1 MASRVALLV
10 SAYRNH
16 KSVPWSEGLAAIQR
30 VIFAVYDKADELRL
44 RTHVGEFEL
53 ATQQAGKRWLLL
65 DVTNAFPEW
74 MAAQEYRD
82 AYFES
87 PEDLAG
93 YQSGELT
100 EFVATLA
107 DTLRSRIASDA
118 DRDTVVALLGVG
130 TLFGLARVST
140 VVEAIKDAV
149 PGRLLVFFPGE
160 YHPDTHTYRLL
171 DARDGWNY
179 LAVPLL
185 AQDSTQRTF

>member
-1 MASRVALLV
+1 MSSKVVKLI
-10 SAYRNH
+10 SSYRQH
-16 KSVPWSEGLAAIQR
+16 LTVPWQNGLAAIQR

-44 RTHVGEFEL
+44 RANVEEFAL
-53 ATQQAGKRWLLL
+53 ATQQAGKQWLLI
-65 DVTNAFPEW
+65 DVTNAFPQW

-93 YQSGELT
+93 YQTGELT
-100 EFVATLA
+100 EFVASLTQELKG
-107 DTLRSRIASDA
+107 RIADGA
-118 DRDTVVALLGVG
+118 GPETVVALLGVG
-130 TLFGLARVST
+130 SLFGLARVSA
-140 VVEAIKDAV
+140 VVEGIKETV

-160 YHPDTHTYRLL
+160 YHPENHTYRLL

-185 AQDSTQRTF
+185 ATE

>member
-1 MASRVALLV
+1 MSSKVAKLV
-10 SAYRNH
+10 SAYRQH
-16 KSVPWSEGLAAIQR
+16 LSVPWQAGLAAIQR

-44 RTHVGEFEL
+44 RANVGEFEL
-53 ATQQAGKRWLLL
+53 ATHQAGKRWLLI

-93 YQSGELT
+93 YQAGELT
-100 EFVATLA
+100 EFVADLNA
-107 DTLRSRIASDA
+107 QLKARISAEA
-118 DRDTVVALLGVG
+118 GPDTVVALLGVG
-130 TLFGLARVST
+130 TLFGLARVSS
-140 VVEAIKDAV
+140 VVEGIKDAV
-149 PGRLLVFFPGE
+149 EGRLVVFFPGE
-160 YHPDTHTYRLL
+160 HHPENHTYRLL

-185 AQDSTQRTF
+185 ARD

>member
-1 MASRVALLV
+1 MSSKVAKLV
-10 SAYRNH
+10 SAYREH
-16 KSVPWSEGLAAIQR
+16 LTVPWQAGLAAIQR

-44 RTHVGEFEL
+44 RANVGEFEL
-53 ATQQAGKRWLLL
+53 ATQQAGKKWLLL

-93 YQSGELT
+93 YQAGELT
-100 EFVATLA
+100 EFVADLSA
-107 DTLRSRIASDA
+107 KLKARINAEA
-118 DRDTVVALLGVG
+118 GPDTVVAMLGVG
-130 TLFGLARVST
+130 TLFGLARVSS
-140 VVEAIKDAV
+140 VVESIKEAV
-149 PGRLLVFFPGE
+149 EGRLLVFFPGE
-160 YHPDTHTYRLL
+160 HHPENHTYRLL

-185 AQDSTQRTF
+185 AQD